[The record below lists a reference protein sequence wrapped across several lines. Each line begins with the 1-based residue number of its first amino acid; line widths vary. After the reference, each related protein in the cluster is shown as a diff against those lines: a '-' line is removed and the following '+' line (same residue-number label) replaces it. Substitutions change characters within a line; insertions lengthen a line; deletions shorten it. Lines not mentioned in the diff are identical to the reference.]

1 MEQNKKKKSKEKKVP
16 CTTCKKKGKVTK
28 LEVYEEPIDLLDLP
42 TLEDIKVA
50 YAELTSFGGVKNEK
64 KEQIQKIYKF
74 LFNEDFDWNCRSCVS
89 NQARKFHNHM
99 KYNLKL
105 I

>member
-1 MEQNKKKKSKEKKVP
+1 MEEIKEQKKKP

-28 LEVYEEPIDLLDLP
+28 LEVMEEPVSLFDIP
-42 TLEDIKVA
+42 SLEDIKLA
-50 YAELTSFGGVKNEK
+50 YAELTSFGGVKKEK
-64 KEQIQKIYKF
+64 KEQIEKIYKF
-74 LFNEDFDWNCRSCVS
+74 LFNEDFDWNCRSCIS